1 MNRKTLLLD
10 SLVIFVLAAI
20 LIWPLFKVKYVDN
33 WASIESTFISDARY
47 LKQHWPH
54 PNWQPNW
61 YGGTRFDFVYPPAL
75 RYGTAALAKYY
86 PRMTEARAY
95 HIYTAF
101 FYCLGIAG
109 VYVFAAIIGG
119 RRRSAWLAAVAC
131 AVVSPCFLFLPDL
144 RFDSYI
150 LTPQRL
156 GVLLRYGEG
165 PHMTALAILPF
176 AMAASFRALAA
187 WRPMALGAAGL
198 LCALVVSH
206 NFYGATSL
214 AIWFPILMWSVWITH
229 LDRWML
235 GRAVAIV
242 ALAYG
247 LTAFWLTPSYLQ
259 VTMNNLK
266 LVAEPG
272 NVRSVWAT
280 LVVWMAYILASDR
293 FARGRRDRV
302 YATLIWGTFLF
313 FSLNVLGHF
322 FYNFRVIGEPGR
334 MVPEFDMAF
343 ILLGAEAARLL
354 CTRSV
359 TSGSTFRGSV
369 YARVLVAVLVL
380 ACFYPAKKYLR
391 RAYIPIRTYA
401 NYQDRIEYKLSEW
414 MWLNHPQSRSVVTGS
429 LRFWYD
435 AWFDLPHMGGG
446 SEQGLINQRI
456 NLGFVRVMTEDNVA
470 HSLQWMQAF
479 GTDFLVAHE
488 AKSQEVYKDI
498 PNPRKY
504 AQNLSQIYDD
514 GEGNLIYQVPRRYSA
529 LARVVDTAQLTGIPT
544 LGGDENQDIVA
555 AYAEAME
562 KGPEVPA
569 SITWE
574 GTDAFRLRARVAA
587 GQSLVAM
594 VTYDPAF
601 HAYLNG
607 QPVPIRS
614 DALGQMHLLVPPGD
628 VDVRVVFELPKQ
640 NIAGRVLTTLS
651 LFAVAG
657 LFYLGRRKRG

>member
-1 MNRKTLLLD
+1 M
-10 SLVIFVLAAI
+10 AAI

-33 WASIESTFISDARY
+33 WASIESTFIADARF

-54 PNWQPNW
+54 PQWQPLW

-75 RYGTAALAKYY
+75 RYGTAAIAKYY
-86 PRMTEARAY
+86 PRMSEARAY

-101 FYCLGIAG
+101 FYCLGIVG
-109 VYVFAAIIGG
+109 VYIFAAVIGG
-119 RRRSAWLAAVAC
+119 RRRSGWLAAIAC
-131 AVVSPCFLFLPDL
+131 AVISPCFLFLPDL
-144 RFDSYI
+144 RIDSYN

-176 AMAASFRALAA
+176 AMAACFRALTA
-187 WRPMALGAAGL
+187 WRPIALATAGL
-198 LCALVVSH
+198 LCAFVVSN

-235 GRAVAIV
+235 PRAVAIV

-247 LTAFWLTPSYLQ
+247 LTAFWLTPSYIQ
-259 VTMNNLK
+259 VTLNNLK

-272 NVRSVWAT
+272 NARSVWAT
-280 LVVWMAYILASDR
+280 LVVWMAYLLASDR

-302 YATLIWGTFLF
+302 YATLIWGSFLF
-313 FSLNVLGHF
+313 FSLSVLGHF
-322 FYNFRVIGEPGR
+322 FYNFRVIGEPAR

-343 ILLGAEAARLL
+343 ILLGAEGARLL
-354 CTRSV
+354 CTRS
-359 TSGSTFRGSV
+359 TTGPSRFRGTV
-369 YARVLVAVLVL
+369 YARVLAAGLVL
-380 ACFYPAKKYLR
+380 ACFFPAKQYLA
-391 RAYIPIRTYA
+391 RAYAPIRTYA

-429 LRFWYD
+429 LRFWYN

-446 SEQGLINQRI
+446 SAQGLINQRI

-470 HSLQWMQAF
+470 NSLQWMQAF

-488 AKSQEVYKDI
+488 AKSQEIYKDI

-504 AQNLSQIYDD
+504 AKVLTQIYDD
-514 GEGNLIYQVPRRYSA
+514 GEGNLIYQVPRRFSS
-529 LARVVDTAQLTGIPT
+529 LARVVDTKQLASIPA

-555 AYAEAME
+555 AYADAME
-562 KGPEVPA
+562 KGPDVPA
-569 SITWE
+569 SVTWE

-587 GQSLVAM
+587 GQSLAAM

-601 HAYLNG
+601 HAYRNG
-607 QPVPIRS
+607 QPVLIRS

-640 NIAGRVLTTLS
+640 NIAGRALTGLS

-657 LFYLGRRKRG
+657 LFYLGNRKRG